1 MSDTTDEL
9 DTIID
14 QMTIDINATG
24 HTVRSIALS
33 RKMDTGSGRYWQV
46 TVFFETSV
54 EHINANSE
62 TLGAAVFFE
71 TSVEHINAN
80 SETLGA
86 AVADAVS
93 IAQKWKT
100 PRVQLLRDLRDKLIE
115 AKKARLPEPLVLPAS
130 RLERALREELGE

>member
-14 QMTIDINATG
+14 QMTLDINATG
-24 HTVRSIALS
+24 NSVRSIYLS
-33 RKMDTGSGRYWQV
+33 RRMDTESGRYWQV

-62 TLGAAVFFE
+62 TLE
-71 TSVEHINAN
+71 
-80 SETLGA
+80 A

-93 IAQKWKT
+93 IARKRKT
-100 PRVQLLRDLRDKLIE
+100 PRVQSMRDLLTALKT
-115 AKKARLPEPLVLPAS
+115 AKAARLPDPLVSPAS
-130 RLERALREELGE
+130 RLERALIEELGE